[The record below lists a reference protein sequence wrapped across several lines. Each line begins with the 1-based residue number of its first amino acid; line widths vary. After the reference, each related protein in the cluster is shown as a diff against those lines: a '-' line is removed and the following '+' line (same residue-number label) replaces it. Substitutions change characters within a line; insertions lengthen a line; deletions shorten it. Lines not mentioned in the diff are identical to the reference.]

1 MPSWIDPIVPPSR
14 ELLCRRERLLY
25 ASDTSSPVH
34 AVARRFLERAAAGG
48 DLFCLG
54 WPTVMSYLRMATHP
68 RIFTAP
74 LAPSEALGNV
84 QALASLPH
92 VRLLAEEPGFLDV
105 YRVVTGGLPVRGNLV
120 PDAHL
125 ASLLKQHGVRS
136 LFSRDADFR
145 KFAFLDLHDPFA

>member
-1 MPSWIDPIVPPSR
+1 MRKRIANFT
-14 ELLCRRERLLY
+14 LLVTCS
-25 ASDTSSPVH
+25 A
-34 AVARRFLERAAAGG
+34 
-48 DLFCLG
+48 
-54 WPTVMSYLRMATHP
+54 
-68 RIFTAP
+68 IFTAP